1 MTATTTVL
9 LCTYNGGNHLHQQLD
24 SVLNQSIDNINILA
38 SDDGSSDNTLAI
50 LKKYKLS
57 WTKGYFKILAGP
69 QQGFAENFLSL
80 TSRVK
85 TNSDSDYFA
94 FCDQDDIWKKDKLK
108 RAIKFLKSKEKT
120 PALYC
125 SRTEMINELGT
136 SINQLSPLFKKKPS
150 FANAIVQSIAGGNT
164 MVLNSRAL
172 NLIRA
177 ARLRKVV
184 SHDWW
189 TYMLV
194 TGAGGSVFYDPEP
207 SLLYRQHANNLIGAN
222 GNFSARMKRLRML
235 IKGEFRDWTS
245 LHIKALQDNQ
255 ALLNKAN
262 KKILEN
268 ITFSQQESLLKRVS
282 SFKKSNAYRQT
293 MPGNIA
299 LWIAVLLKKL

>member
-1 MTATTTVL
+1 
-9 LCTYNGGNHLHQQLD
+9 
-24 SVLNQSIDNINILA
+24 
-38 SDDGSSDNTLAI
+38 
-50 LKKYKLS
+50 
-57 WTKGYFKILAGP
+57 
-69 QQGFAENFLSL
+69 
-80 TSRVK
+80 
-85 TNSDSDYFA
+85 
-94 FCDQDDIWKKDKLK
+94 
-108 RAIKFLKSKEKT
+108 
-120 PALYC
+120 
-125 SRTEMINELGT
+125 
-136 SINQLSPLFKKKPS
+136 
-150 FANAIVQSIAGGNT
+150 